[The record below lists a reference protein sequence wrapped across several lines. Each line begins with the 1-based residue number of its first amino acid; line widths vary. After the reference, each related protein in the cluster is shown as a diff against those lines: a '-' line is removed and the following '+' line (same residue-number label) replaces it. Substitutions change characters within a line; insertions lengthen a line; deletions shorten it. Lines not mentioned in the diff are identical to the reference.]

1 MYVAMEITKTLKL
14 RIKDK
19 HAKAMLAM
27 ARDVNQV
34 WNFCNETQFRSLKR
48 YCNRPQVWLSGF
60 DLQKLT
66 NGFSRCEGVAIG
78 STTQQQVCAEFATRI
93 RQFKKQRLNW
103 RVSDRKSS
111 KYSLGWVPF
120 KVHALTYRNGQ
131 VRFNGIKIGLWDSY
145 GLSKYELRS
154 GSFNEDARG
163 RWYLNVAVKV
173 SVEENPIPSG
183 STVVGIDLGLKALAT
198 YCSGK
203 KFAPKRWYRESE
215 AVLAVAQR
223 ARKKKRVR
231 AIHARIANQR
241 KDALHKETSA
251 LVKQHAAI
259 FVGNVNAKALA
270 KTSMAKSVLD
280 AAWSSFRTQLK
291 YKAIRHGVVFA
302 EVNEAFSTQTCSCC
316 GVNPP
321 SSPKGRAGLGVR
333 RWTCSNCGS
342 VHDRDVN
349 AARNIARLGLQ
360 ALAEGIPALGRG
372 GSQKSTIDKFDQTYT
387 RVAQQAA

>member
-1 MYVAMEITKTLKL
+1 MEITKTLKL

-48 YCNRPQVWLSGF
+48 YCNKPKVWLSGF

-66 NGFSRCEGVAIG
+66 NGYSKCDGVTIG
-78 STTQQQVCAEFATRI
+78 SATQQQVCEEFATRL
-93 RQFKKQRLNW
+93 RQFKRQRLNW
-103 RVSDRKSS
+103 RISDRKSP

-120 KVHALTYRNGQ
+120 KSRALTYRNGQ
-131 VRFNGIKIGLWDSY
+131 VRFNGINIGLWDSY
-145 GLSKYELRS
+145 GLSKYTLKA
-154 GSFNEDARG
+154 GSFNEDSRG
-163 RWYLNVAVKV
+163 RWYLNVAVRIE
-173 SVEENPIPSG
+173 VEEQRVPAG
-183 STVVGIDLGLKALAT
+183 SSVLGIDLGLKTLAT
-198 YCSGK
+198 YDSGE
-203 KFAPKRWYRESE
+203 KFEPKRWYRESQ
-215 AVLAVAQR
+215 AALGIAQR
-223 ARKKKRVR
+223 AKKKKRIK

-241 KDALHKETSA
+241 KNALHQETSV

-280 AAWSSFRTQLK
+280 AAWTTFRTQLQ
-291 YKAIRHGVVFA
+291 YKALRHGVVFA

-316 GVNPP
+316 GINPP
-321 SSPKGRAGLGVR
+321 SSPKGRAGLGIR
-333 RWTCSNCGS
+333 QWTCSDCGS
-342 VHDRDVN
+342 VHDRDIN

-360 ALAEGIPALGRG
+360 ALAEGIPDL
-372 GSQKSTIDKFDQTYT
+372 
-387 RVAQQAA
+387 